1 MYCPGCGR
9 ETPAE
14 YSGPIC
20 PSCGATL
27 PHPEGARS
35 GPAGIPWE
43 DRGRLGFFQALL
55 STMRLCL
62 ADPTR
67 FFSDLPKRE
76 NLGSAMQYLLLL
88 TWVGGIGGLLWSQVF
103 QPSQMA
109 LLRSLG
115 INVPEQA
122 WPAGARGLFTV
133 GIAVLIPIGVL
144 ISTFIWTGIVHV
156 FLWMLGGAK
165 EGFEATLRVYA
176 YSRGS
181 TALFEWIP
189 FCGGLVAFIW
199 SLVLQIIGLSR
210 VHEIGG
216 GKAALAVL
224 LPLALCCVLAAAI
237 LFAFL
242 GAIMALLGLSAST

>member
-1 MYCPGCGR
+1 
-9 ETPAE
+9 
-14 YSGPIC
+14 
-20 PSCGATL
+20 
-27 PHPEGARS
+27 
-35 GPAGIPWE
+35 
-43 DRGRLGFFQALL
+43 
-55 STMRLCL
+55 
-62 ADPTR
+62 
-67 FFSDLPKRE
+67 
-76 NLGSAMQYLLLL
+76 
-88 TWVGGIGGLLWSQVF
+88 
-103 QPSQMA
+103 MA

-181 TALFEWIP
+181 TALLEWIP
-189 FCGGLVAFIW
+189 VCGGLVALIW
-199 SLVLQIIGLSR
+199 SLILQIIGLAR

-224 LPLALCCVLAAAI
+224 LPLALCCVLIAAI

-242 GAIMALLGLSAST
+242 GAIMALLGLSASA